1 MCTTTFKSSKKQRHA
16 IICLREDGTV
26 DHVYSYI
33 MGYAMEGNPKLLHII
48 NNVFDIILADDV
60 ETFKKMVRF
69 LEGKNSE
76 LCKKGKEKL
85 EEMKELYER
94 EAKKYTL
101 CINSLWER

>member
-1 MCTTTFKSSKKQRHA
+1 M
-16 IICLREDGTV
+16 

-33 MGYAMEGNPKLLHII
+33 MGYAMEGNPKVLHII

-101 CINSLWER
+101 